1 MFTFVQP
8 IVWNARQIKSKDIE
22 LESIVLNLW
31 GLHTYLSFQGNIG
44 NIMKASGLK
53 QILSLIYSENIVND
67 MLNGKEFYRGSMFF
81 LIDAALNHFIIDG
94 YFSKDNQYVVYSQT
108 LLNKIMEDDDE
119 DCVIN
124 DEEII
129 AITDIFRNVE
139 EKLKEHLT
147 GELRIQF
154 MELMQIVSVGDRAQ
168 RTNKFKLYLKSFRMM
183 HQYFPATEHNY
194 AKNIQIF
201 TRYFSLKRN

>member
-1 MFTFVQP
+1 MFTFVQL

-44 NIMKASGLK
+44 NIMKASGLR

-139 EKLKEHLT
+139 EKLKKNPT
-147 GELRIQF
+147 QF
-154 MELMQIVSVGDRAQ
+154 CV
-168 RTNKFKLYLKSFRMM
+168 NCKSGIC
-183 HQYFPATEHNY
+183 
-194 AKNIQIF
+194 KNIDLSI
-201 TRYFSLKRN
+201 LVD